1 MGGEDELE
9 WGARTFCSLC
19 LHKALFEL
27 ELASWWNIPTVGGE
41 LGLLR
46 YAMGSKLWGG
56 EVDVVEWNPGWSG
69 GGTVGTLT
77 FSGADA
83 GSPAFIEDVYGWA
96 TRGIWLTG
104 AS

>member
-1 MGGEDELE
+1 M
-9 WGARTFCSLC
+9 
-19 LHKALFEL
+19 
-27 ELASWWNIPTVGGE
+27 GGE

-56 EVDVVEWNPGWSG
+56 EVDVVEWNSG
-69 GGTVGTLT
+69 GGAVGMLT

-83 GSPAFIEDVYGWA
+83 GGPTFIEVVYGWA
-96 TRGIWLTG
+96 TGGIWPERGPG